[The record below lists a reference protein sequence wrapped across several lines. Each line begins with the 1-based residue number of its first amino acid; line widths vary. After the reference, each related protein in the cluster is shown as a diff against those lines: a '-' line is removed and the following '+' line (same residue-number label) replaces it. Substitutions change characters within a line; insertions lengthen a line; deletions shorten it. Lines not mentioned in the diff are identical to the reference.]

1 MFLTGRWYMTLFCDI
16 IAEFLG
22 SQEMCGL
29 LHLVSKS
36 DFVPSHHCDFG
47 QLTSS
52 LRAFVPKYVR
62 KAYDN
67 HSGGGYDR

>member
-1 MFLTGRWYMTLFCDI
+1 
-16 IAEFLG
+16 
-22 SQEMCGL
+22 MCGL

-36 DFVPSHHCDFG
+36 DFVPSHRCDFG

-52 LRAFVPKYVR
+52 LRAFAPKYVR